1 MLIYQLTNDKYRWGL
16 ENLIAQFY
24 SYKDEVILNG
34 RQQGAS
40 LD

>member
-16 ENLIAQFY
+16 ENLIAQL